1 MLSLCRRKPLALRS
15 LRISDIPLLMSFAE
29 PLRQL
34 KQALEDHHRALETL
48 ESALVEFEEAVEGQP
63 LERLPTRAGVELLS
77 IPEVCQ
83 ELNMGK
89 SWVYRQIKSGELPSV
104 KLGRSIK
111 IKRQD
116 LEEYLESHRHSS
128 TSEER

>member
-1 MLSLCRRKPLALRS
+1 
-15 LRISDIPLLMSFAE
+15 
-29 PLRQL
+29 
-34 KQALEDHHRALETL
+34 
-48 ESALVEFEEAVEGQP
+48 
-63 LERLPTRAGVELLS
+63 
-77 IPEVCQ
+77 
-83 ELNMGK
+83 MGK

-116 LEEYLESHRHSS
+116 LEDYLESHRHSS